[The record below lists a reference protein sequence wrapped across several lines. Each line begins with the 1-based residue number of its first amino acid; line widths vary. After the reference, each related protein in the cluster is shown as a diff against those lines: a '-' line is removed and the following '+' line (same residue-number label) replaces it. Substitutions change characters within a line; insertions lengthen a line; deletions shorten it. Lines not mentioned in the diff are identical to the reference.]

1 MEEEEDVG
9 EVGGGHDLFKNRIR
23 WVFLRGWWTVMN
35 GILSIAMLREL
46 REIGVSSDDDEKREG
61 QKREVVFILDLSTT
75 LPPFLHLPSL
85 KS

>member
-1 MEEEEDVG
+1 M
-9 EVGGGHDLFKNRIR
+9 
-23 WVFLRGWWTVMN
+23 MS

-61 QKREVVFILDLSTT
+61 QKREVVFILDLATNHPS
-75 LPPFLHLPSL
+75 FLLLAGL